1 MYVIKRDGRKEPM
14 MFDKI
19 TARVRKLCYGLNTL
33 VDPVKVAMRVIE
45 GLYDGVTTS
54 ELDNLAAEIAATLT
68 TAHPDYAKLAARISV
83 SNLHKNTKK
92 SFSETMKDLYE
103 YVNPRTGKKAPLLS
117 DEVYKVISE
126 NADKLDSTIIYNR
139 DFGYDYFGFKTL
151 ERSYLLKLNGQIA
164 ERPQHMLM
172 RVAVGIHLDDLDS
185 VIETYELMS
194 KKYFTHAT
202 PTLFNS
208 GTPKPQMSSCFLL
221 AMREDSIDG
230 IYDTLKQ
237 TAKISQSAG
246 GIGLSIHNIR
256 ATGSYIAGTN
266 GTSNGIVPMLRVFND
281 TARYVDQGGGKRKG
295 SFAIYVEPWH
305 ADIFDFLEL
314 KKNHGKEEMRARDLF
329 YAMWIPDL
337 FMKRVEADAEWTLM
351 CPNECPGLFETHSEE
366 FDALYTKYEK
376 EGKGRKSV
384 KARELWEKILE
395 SQIETG
401 TPYMLYKDA
410 ANRKSNQ
417 KNLGTIR
424 SSNLCTEIL
433 EYTSKD
439 EVAVCNLAS
448 IALPMFVKNGE
459 FDHRELFKV
468 TKRVTKNLNRVI
480 DRNFYPVKEAENS
493 NMRHRPIG
501 LGVQGLAD
509 AFILLRLPFTSDEA
523 KKLNQEIFETL
534 YFAAVTAS
542 MEEAK
547 TEGPYSTYKGSPMS
561 EGEFQ
566 HNLWGIKDEELS
578 GRWDWA
584 KLKAN
589 VEKHGVRNSLL
600 VAPMPTAST
609 SQILGNNECFEPYTS
624 NIYTRRVLSG
634 EFIVVNKHLLEDLV
648 QLGLWNESLK
658 QELMRANGSIQHIDG
673 IPEDIKELYKTVWEL
688 SMKDIIDMARHRG
701 YFIDQSQSLNLFMEN
716 ANFSKLTSMHFY
728 AWKSGLKTGM
738 YYLRTKAAV
747 DAIKFTLDNTK
758 KKEVP
763 VSIAAEAEVAAAST
777 PKKAE
782 NIAVQTTPVQQQEV
796 VDVEPMS
803 ADEMKELIA
812 RAKEGQADDDCLM
825 CGS

>member
-1 MYVIKRDGRKEPM
+1 MFVVKRDGRKEPV

-19 TARVRKLCYGLNTL
+19 TARIKKLCYDLNPL
-33 VDPVKVAMRVIE
+33 VDPVRVAMRVIE

-54 ELDNLAAEIAATLT
+54 ELDNLAAEIAATMT
-68 TAHPDYAKLAARISV
+68 TTHPDYAQLAARISV
-83 SNLHKNTKK
+83 SNLHKKTKK
-92 SFSETMKDLYE
+92 SFSDTMTDLYN
-103 YVNPRTGKKAPLLS
+103 YVNPRTGKDAPLLS
-117 DEVYKVISE
+117 DEVYKVIQKHKE
-126 NADKLDSTIIYNR
+126 VLDSSIIYNR
-139 DFGYDYFGFKTL
+139 DFGYDFFGFKTL
-151 ERSYLLKLNGQIA
+151 ERSYLLKLNGEIV

-172 RVAVGIHLDDLDS
+172 RVSVGIHMDDIDNVLA
-185 VIETYELMS
+185 TYELMS
-194 KKYFTHAT
+194 KRYFTHAT

-221 AMREDSIDG
+221 AMQDDSIDG

-246 GIGLSIHNIR
+246 GIGLSIHNVR

-266 GTSNGIVPMLRVFND
+266 GTSNGIVPMLRVYND

-305 ADIFDFLEL
+305 ADIFDFLDL

-329 YAMWIPDL
+329 YAMWTPDL

-351 CPNECPGLFETHSEE
+351 CPNECPGLFDCHSDE
-366 FDALYTKYEK
+366 FEALYLKYES
-376 EGKGRKSV
+376 EGKGRKTIR
-384 KARELWEKILE
+384 ARELWEKILE

-424 SSNLCTEIL
+424 SSNLCTEIM
-433 EYTSKD
+433 EYTSPD

-448 IALPMFVKNGE
+448 IALPMFIKDGA
-459 FDHRELFKV
+459 FDHDELFRV
-468 TKRVTKNLNRVI
+468 TKQVTKNLNRVI
-480 DRNFYPVKEAENS
+480 DRNYYPVPEAENS
-493 NMRHRPIG
+493 NMRHRPVG

-509 AFILLRLPFTSDEA
+509 AFIKLRLPFTSQEA
-523 KKLNQEIFETL
+523 KDLNQDIFETL

-542 MEEAK
+542 MEEAEK
-547 TEGPYSTYKGSPMS
+547 DGPYSSYKGSPIS
-561 EGEFQ
+561 KGEFQ
-566 HNLWGIKDEELS
+566 HNLWGIKDEDLS

-584 KLKAN
+584 GLRKKVKKN
-589 VEKHGVRNSLL
+589 GVRNSLL

-648 QLGLWNESLK
+648 ELGLWTEDMK
-658 QELMRANGSIQHIDG
+658 QELMRANGSVQHIEG
-673 IPEDIKELYKTVWEL
+673 IPAEIKELYKTVWEM
-688 SMKDIIDMARHRG
+688 SMKDIIDMSRHRG
-701 YFIDQSQSLNLFMEN
+701 YFIDQSQSLNLFMEG
-716 ANFSKLTSMHFY
+716 ATMAKLTSMHFY

-738 YYLRTKAAV
+738 YYLRTKSAV
-747 DAIKFTLDNTK
+747 DAIKFTLSNKEKEAVPATAVAASNTATTTTGK
-758 KKEVP
+758 PAAVP
-763 VSIAAEAEVAAAST
+763 VEPLT
-777 PKKAE
+777 PEELKAML
-782 NIAVQTTPVQQQEV
+782 QQSRES
-796 VDVEPMS
+796 E
-803 ADEMKELIA
+803 
-812 RAKEGQADDDCLM
+812 DDDCLM

>member
-1 MYVIKRDGRKEPM
+1 M
-14 MFDKI
+14 
-19 TARVRKLCYGLNTL
+19 
-33 VDPVKVAMRVIE
+33 
-45 GLYDGVTTS
+45 TT
-54 ELDNLAAEIAATLT
+54 T
-68 TAHPDYAKLAARISV
+68 HPDYALLAARISV

-92 SFSETMKDLYE
+92 SFSETMTDLYE
-103 YVNPRTGKKAPLLS
+103 YVNPRTGKKAPLIA
-117 DEVYKVISE
+117 DDVFKVMKD
-126 NADKLDSTIIYNR
+126 NAELLDSTIIYNR

-151 ERSYLLKLNGQIA
+151 ERSYLLKINGQIA

-172 RVAVGIHLDDLDS
+172 RVSIGIHLDDLDAA
-185 VIETYELMS
+185 IETYHLMS

-221 AMREDSIDG
+221 TMRDDSIDG

-266 GTSNGIVPMLRVFND
+266 GTSNGIVPMLRVYND

-305 ADIFDFLEL
+305 ADIFDFLNL

-337 FMKRVEADAEWTLM
+337 FMKRVEENSTWTLM
-351 CPNECPGLFETHSEE
+351 CPNECPGLFDSYGDE
-366 FDALYTKYEK
+366 FEKLYTKYEK
-376 EGKGRKSV
+376 NNKGRKTV

-448 IALPMFVKNGE
+448 IALPMFVKDGA
-459 FDHRELFKV
+459 FDHQELYEV
-468 TKRVTKNLNRVI
+468 TVRATKNLNKVI
-480 DRNFYPVKEAENS
+480 DRNYYPVKEAENS
-493 NMRHRPIG
+493 NFRHRPVG

-509 AFILLRLPFTSDEA
+509 TFIKLRMPFTSDEA
-523 KKLNQEIFETL
+523 KALNQEIFETL
-534 YFAAVTAS
+534 YFAALTAS
-542 MEEAK
+542 KDLAK
-547 TEGPYSTYKGSPMS
+547 AEGPYESYKGSPIS

-584 KLKAN
+584 KLRKD
-589 VEKHGVRNSLL
+589 VKKHGVRNSLL

-648 QLGLWNESLK
+648 RLGLWNEDLK
-658 QELMRANGSIQHIDG
+658 QELMRANGSVQQIDI
-673 IPEDIKELYKTVWEL
+673 IPEDIKELYKTAWEL
-688 SMKDIIDMARHRG
+688 SMKDIIDMSRQRG
-701 YFIDQSQSLNLFMEN
+701 YFIDQSQSLNLFMEG
-716 ANFSKLTSMHFY
+716 ATMSKLTSMHFY

-738 YYLRTKAAV
+738 YYLRTKSAV
-747 DAIKFTLDNTK
+747 DAIKFTLEK
-758 KKEVP
+758 KQ
-763 VSIAAEAEVAAAST
+763 AEPAKKAEAAST
-777 PKKAE
+777 VVAE
-782 NIAVQTTPVQQQEV
+782 PLS
-796 VDVEPMS
+796 PS
-803 ADEMKELIA
+803 ELKDMLA
-812 RAKEGQADDDCLM
+812 QSRESEDDDCLM